1 MATKNHPQTDGQTE
15 NANGVLENALRHFV
29 SPFQKDREVDIMS
42 DTRYKGKRTQY
53 RVHWAGYRDQDTWEP
68 LRNLVKITVT
78 DARLYLQ
85 HPMGIPCVLC
95 HVTL

>member
-1 MATKNHPQTDGQTE
+1 MATTNHPQTDGQTE

-29 SPFQKDREVDIMS
+29 SPFQKDREVDIIS

-68 LRNLVKITVT
+68 LRNLVNCHEKIQE
-78 DARLYLQ
+78 Y
-85 HPMGIPCVLC
+85 
-95 HVTL
+95 